1 MKNIFSNILLMCYF
15 LIGFLGNFGAIDRV
29 ASHYIFLNI
38 INLFGLFYFLLKPN
52 FTLKTIFFKR
62 LTQTLPFKIL
72 IVFLVWASLSFFY
85 SINKLETI
93 ISLIRLITLVI
104 SFSLIINLLYE
115 IKTLKYLLLFGFFPV
130 IILEILVPFN
140 VFLDIYSVNKSFTYN
155 LSDSLETFTPNKNI
169 TAAIIACHL
178 PLLLIISK
186 DYKILNIIN
195 PALFVIAGVD
205 LFLLSSR
212 AILLGLI
219 ISIFFSVLIYFFFK
233 IKNFRKLLIFSTS
246 IIFSIFLAS
255 SIIKNDG
262 SIQIKERLSNID
274 STEASTNER
283 LRYYSHG
290 LTHIKNNPF
299 IGLGLGSWKLKS
311 IEYDKDNIK
320 SYIVPY
326 HLHNDFLQYG
336 TELGII
342 GMILYGLVFFFILLE
357 NLKKIKTNTIF
368 STALIISISIFFID
382 SNLNFPHHRPIMMIF
397 LGFIIALTKYN
408 SDHELS

>member
-52 FTLKTIFFKR
+52 FTLKTFFFKR

-186 DYKILNIIN
+186 DYKILNIIT